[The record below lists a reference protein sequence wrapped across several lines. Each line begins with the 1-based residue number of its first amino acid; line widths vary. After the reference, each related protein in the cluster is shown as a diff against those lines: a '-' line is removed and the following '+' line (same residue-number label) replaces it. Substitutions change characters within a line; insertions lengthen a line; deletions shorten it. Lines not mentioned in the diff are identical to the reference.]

1 MGAVPRERLGI
12 ASGLLS
18 LSRTTGNTIGVPL
31 IGSVFGALSASVAV
45 GKDLRVAP
53 PEAIIVAFD
62 GTFRLAALL
71 LCGAARR
78 SAFRFHKNEQS

>member
-1 MGAVPRERLGI
+1 MLFR
-12 ASGLLS
+12 S
-18 LSRTTGNTIGVPL
+18 TGNTIGVPL

-45 GKDLRVAP
+45 GTDVAVAP

-71 LCGAARR
+71 LCGAAVA
-78 SAFRFHKNEQS
+78 SAFRFHKMHQS